1 MHQLGRINREDMLEL
16 TRRMTLSRTCFSRI
30 AGAYFDEE
38 GYVDGTF
45 NRHFQKL
52 TPAERQANLE
62 LAKTIPFSET
72 NVELKEYAFD
82 SGEERPGGIRQ
93 MLMALKECEL
103 KNDALLETFY
113 EILGET
119 MSKTMGDS
127 ISDSTGEGFQTAQ
140 TASGEPW
147 ENLCRKWRPQG
158 AFAFY
163 LFYGTYDVPRKGTD
177 HESQWESEEVYSF
190 LIGAFCAVDQDYNPA
205 PPLGGFLFPAFRDR
219 CADSH
224 RIEIFQ
230 KNG

>member
-1 MHQLGRINREDMLEL
+1 MHQQGNINREDMLEL

-62 LAKTIPFSET
+62 LSKAVPFAKT

-82 SGEERPGGIRQ
+82 AGEEKPGGIRQ
-93 MLMALKECEL
+93 MLMALQACEL

-113 EILGET
+113 EALGET
-119 MSKTMGDS
+119 MGESRNESVNSVDSRMGNHMTWD
-127 ISDSTGEGFQTAQ
+127 A
-140 TASGEPW
+140 
-147 ENLCRKWRPQG
+147 LCRGWRPQG
-158 AFAFY
+158 SFAFY
-163 LFYGTYDVPRKGTD
+163 IFHGTYDVPRKGTD

-190 LIGAFCAVDQDYNPA
+190 LIGAFCAVDEEYNPA
-205 PPLGGFLFPAFRDR
+205 PPVGGFLFPAFRDR
-219 CADSH
+219 CADDN
-224 RIEIFQ
+224 RIEIFL
-230 KNG
+230 KDC

>member
-1 MHQLGRINREDMLEL
+1 MHQLGKINREDMLEL

-113 EILGET
+113 EILGEV
-119 MSKTMGDS
+119 
-127 ISDSTGEGFQTAQ
+127 
-140 TASGEPW
+140 
-147 ENLCRKWRPQG
+147 LCQKWRPQG

-205 PPLGGFLFPAFRDR
+205 PPSGGFLFPAFRDR